1 MLTLLLVVIVIG
13 RTRYERL
20 ILIGRCCVPLRLEA
34 LKAAIVEAKSGS
46 DITRYKD
53 AWQLLRSVAPDEPE
67 AKRDDEWIESTEL
80 ANRNETTR
88 LETELKG
95 YKNNLIK
102 ESIRV
107 RFTPFCA
114 AAVIDL
120 TRRLCLD
127 GQ

>member
-1 MLTLLLVVIVIG
+1 MLTLFLVVVVIG

-20 ILIGRCCVPLRLEA
+20 ILIGRCCVPLRVEA
-34 LKAAIVEAKSGS
+34 LKAAVAEAKSGS
-46 DITRYKD
+46 DVTRYKD

-80 ANRNETTR
+80 ANRTETTR

-95 YKNNLIK
+95 YRNNLIK

-107 RFTPFCA
+107 GLTPLCRDT
-114 AAVIDL
+114 VIVL
-120 TRRLCLD
+120 THRLCLD